1 MKPYH
6 HNLQSLSTTEARALF
21 EECSFGHLACH
32 HQKELYLVPI
42 SYLYVDNT
50 IYSHSAPGRKID
62 LMRKNPEVCFQVESI
77 KNMIQWQSVIG
88 WGKFEELK
96 NDDVR
101 NNAILVLQS
110 RISAVVDSSQLKT
123 SPYWP
128 FAAPGTKGIV
138 FRVHLI
144 EKTGRGL

>member
-1 MKPYH
+1 MVQ
-6 HNLQSLSTTEARALF
+6 NLDKEQIDAVFYSQVL
-21 EECSFGHLACH
+21 GHLGCH
-32 HQKELYLVPI
+32 AEGVTYVIPI
-42 SYLYVDNT
+42 CYAYDGT
-50 IYSHSAPGRKID
+50 YIYGRTYEGMKINII
-62 LMRKNPEVCFQVESI
+62 RKNPEVCFQVESI

-144 EKTGRGL
+144 EKTGRWSL

>member
-62 LMRKNPEVCFQVESI
+62 LMRKNPEVCVQVEKIEDFYHWKSAI
-77 KNMIQWQSVIG
+77 A
-88 WGKFEELK
+88 WGTFEELR
-96 NDDVR
+96 DDEASRAMRMLIMKMNQAVELGSSLALDMTAQIES
-101 NNAILVLQS
+101 AIIYKINVKS
-110 RISAVVDSSQLKT
+110 I
-123 SPYWP
+123 
-128 FAAPGTKGIV
+128 
-138 FRVHLI
+138 
-144 EKTGRGL
+144 TGRFEI